1 MIFLIRIINS
11 FINYINKYKAM
22 GIFAAL
28 SNNVFVYK
36 DKQFDL

>member
-1 MIFLIRIINS
+1 MFLIRIINS
-11 FINYINKYKAM
+11 FINYINKYKAIGM
-22 GIFAAL
+22 FVVAL